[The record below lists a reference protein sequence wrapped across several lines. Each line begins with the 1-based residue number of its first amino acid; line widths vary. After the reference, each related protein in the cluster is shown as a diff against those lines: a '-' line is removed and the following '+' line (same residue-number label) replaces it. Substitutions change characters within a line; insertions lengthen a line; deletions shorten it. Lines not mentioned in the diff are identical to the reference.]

1 MGILVTPVQGDFVA
15 RLTGLDLFRPL
26 DEGDFGQ
33 VRDAFHRYAVVI
45 FPEQALTDDE
55 QIAFSER
62 FGPLEVS
69 LRKDRQRRID
79 NPRISDISN
88 VDEKDRVFDPDDERA
103 IYNAGNRLWHSDSS
117 FKRVPAMASLLSG
130 REVPPEGGETEYADL
145 RGAWDALPADRQ
157 RGLEPLVAEHSFVY
171 SRGLIGYDQ
180 FTDAERAAVP
190 PVPQAVVRTH
200 PATGRKSLYLG
211 SHASHILGRP
221 VEEGRADPLERSC
234 SPAAFGQIP
243 NRLLVGNFGDG
254 RIHAYNLETGALR
267 GTLEDEQGEPVQID
281 GLWGLAVGNGHQG
294 GDPEKLYFT
303 AGSSHEAHGLFG
315 AIERVH

>member
-15 RLTGLDLFRPL
+15 RLTGLDLSKPL

-33 VRDAFHRYAVVI
+33 VRDAFNRHAVLV
-45 FPEQALTDDE
+45 FPEQMLTDDQ

-62 FGPLEVS
+62 FGPLEIS
-69 LRKDRQRRID
+69 IRKERQRRIE

-88 VDEKDRVFDPDDERA
+88 VDERDRVFDPDDERA

-145 RGAWDALPADRQ
+145 RGAWDALPADRK
-157 RGLEPLVAEHSFVY
+157 RGLESLVAEHSFVY

-190 PVPQAVVRTH
+190 PVLQAVVRTH

-211 SHASHILGRP
+211 SHASYIIGRP
-221 VEEGRADPLERSC
+221 VEEGRALLRDLLDFATQRQFVYRHAWRRHDLVMWDNRCVLHRGRPWDERRHRRVMHRTTVAGAG
-234 SPAAFGQIP
+234 PT
-243 NRLLVGNFGDG
+243 VVDG
-254 RIHAYNLETGALR
+254 RPIG
-267 GTLEDEQGEPVQID
+267 
-281 GLWGLAVGNGHQG
+281 VG
-294 GDPEKLYFT
+294 
-303 AGSSHEAHGLFG
+303 
-315 AIERVH
+315 

>member
-15 RLTGLDLFRPL
+15 RLTGLDLSKPL
-26 DEGDFGQ
+26 DSGDFDQ
-33 VRDAFHRYAVVI
+33 VRDAFNRYAVVV
-45 FPEQALTDDE
+45 FPEQTLTDDQ

-69 LRKDRQRRID
+69 LRKDRQRRVD

-88 VDEKDRVFDPDDERA
+88 VDEKNRVFDPDDERA

-145 RGAWDALPADRQ
+145 RGAWDALPADGQ
-157 RGLEPLVAEHSFVY
+157 RGLESLVAEHSFVY

-200 PATGRKSLYLG
+200 PATGRKALYLG
-211 SHASHILGRP
+211 SHASHVMGRP
-221 VEEGRADPLERSC
+221 VEEGRALLRELLDFATQPQFVYRHVWRRHDLVMWDNRCVLHRGRPWDERRYRRVMHRTTVAGAG
-234 SPAAFGQIP
+234 PTA
-243 NRLLVGNFGDG
+243 VDG
-254 RIHAYNLETGALR
+254 RPI
-267 GTLEDEQGEPVQID
+267 PV
-281 GLWGLAVGNGHQG
+281 G
-294 GDPEKLYFT
+294 
-303 AGSSHEAHGLFG
+303 
-315 AIERVH
+315 

>member
-15 RLTGLDLFRPL
+15 RVTGLDLSNQL

-33 VRDAFHRYAVVI
+33 VRDAFHRYAVVV

-157 RGLEPLVAEHSFVY
+157 RGLPSLVAEHSFVY

-221 VEEGRADPLERSC
+221 VDEGRALLRELLEFATR
-234 SPAAFGQIP
+234 PQFVYRHVWRQHDLVMWD
-243 NRLLVGNFGDG
+243 NRCVLHRGRPWDERRYRRVMHRTTVAGAGPTAVDG
-254 RIHAYNLETGALR
+254 RPI
-267 GTLEDEQGEPVQID
+267 PV
-281 GLWGLAVGNGHQG
+281 G
-294 GDPEKLYFT
+294 
-303 AGSSHEAHGLFG
+303 
-315 AIERVH
+315 

>member
-15 RLTGLDLFRPL
+15 RVTGLDLSNQL

-145 RGAWDALPADRQ
+145 RGAWDALPPDRQ
-157 RGLEPLVAEHSFVY
+157 RGLPSLVAEHSFVY

-221 VEEGRADPLERSC
+221 VDEGRALLRELLEFATQPQFVYRHVWR
-234 SPAAFGQIP
+234 QHDLVMWD
-243 NRLLVGNFGDG
+243 NRCVLHRGRPWDERRYRRVMHRTTVAGAGPTAVDG
-254 RIHAYNLETGALR
+254 RPI
-267 GTLEDEQGEPVQID
+267 PV
-281 GLWGLAVGNGHQG
+281 G
-294 GDPEKLYFT
+294 
-303 AGSSHEAHGLFG
+303 
-315 AIERVH
+315 

>member
-15 RLTGLDLFRPL
+15 RLTGLDLSKPL

-33 VRDAFHRYAVVI
+33 VRDAFNRHAVLV
-45 FPEQALTDDE
+45 FPEQMLTDDQ

-62 FGPLEVS
+62 FGPLEIS
-69 LRKDRQRRID
+69 IRKARQRRIE

-88 VDEKDRVFDPDDERA
+88 VDERDRVFDPDDERA

-145 RGAWDALPADRQ
+145 RGAWDALPADRK
-157 RGLEPLVAEHSFVY
+157 RGLESLVAEHSFVY

-190 PVPQAVVRTH
+190 PVLQAVVRTH

-211 SHASHILGRP
+211 SHASYIIGRP
-221 VEEGRADPLERSC
+221 VEEGRALLRDLLDFATQRQFVYRHAWRRHDLVMWDNRCVLHRGRPWDERRHRRVMHRTTVAGAG
-234 SPAAFGQIP
+234 PT
-243 NRLLVGNFGDG
+243 VVDG
-254 RIHAYNLETGALR
+254 RPIG
-267 GTLEDEQGEPVQID
+267 
-281 GLWGLAVGNGHQG
+281 VG
-294 GDPEKLYFT
+294 
-303 AGSSHEAHGLFG
+303 
-315 AIERVH
+315 

>member
-1 MGILVTPVQGDFVA
+1 MGILVTPVRGDFVA
-15 RLTGLDLFRPL
+15 RVTGLDLSNQL

-33 VRDAFHRYAVVI
+33 VRDAFHRYAVVV

-62 FGPLEVS
+62 FGLLEVS

-145 RGAWDALPADRQ
+145 RGAWDALPA
-157 RGLEPLVAEHSFVY
+157 
-171 SRGLIGYDQ
+171 
-180 FTDAERAAVP
+180 ER
-190 PVPQAVVRTH
+190 
-200 PATGRKSLYLG
+200 
-211 SHASHILGRP
+211 
-221 VEEGRADPLERSC
+221 
-234 SPAAFGQIP
+234 
-243 NRLLVGNFGDG
+243 
-254 RIHAYNLETGALR
+254 
-267 GTLEDEQGEPVQID
+267 
-281 GLWGLAVGNGHQG
+281 
-294 GDPEKLYFT
+294 
-303 AGSSHEAHGLFG
+303 
-315 AIERVH
+315 

>member
-1 MGILVTPVQGDFVA
+1 VGILVTPVRGDFVA
-15 RLTGLDLFRPL
+15 RVTGLDLSNQL

-33 VRDAFHRYAVVI
+33 VRDAFHRYAVVV

-62 FGPLEVS
+62 FGLLEVS

-157 RGLEPLVAEHSFVY
+157 RGLPSLVAEHSFVY
-171 SRGLIGYDQ
+171 SLGLIGYDQ
-180 FTDAERAAVP
+180 FTAAERAAVP

-221 VEEGRADPLERSC
+221 VDEGRTLLRELLEFATQPQFVYRHVWRQHDLVMWDNRC
-234 SPAAFGQIP
+234 VLHRGRPWDERRYRRVMHRTTVAGAGPTAVDGQPIP
-243 NRLLVGNFGDG
+243 VG
-254 RIHAYNLETGALR
+254 
-267 GTLEDEQGEPVQID
+267 
-281 GLWGLAVGNGHQG
+281 
-294 GDPEKLYFT
+294 
-303 AGSSHEAHGLFG
+303 
-315 AIERVH
+315 

>member
-15 RLTGLDLFRPL
+15 RVTGLDLSNQL

-33 VRDAFHRYAVVI
+33 VRDAFHRYSVVI

-157 RGLEPLVAEHSFVY
+157 RGLPSLVAEHSFVY

-221 VEEGRADPLERSC
+221 VDEGRALLRELLEFATQPQFVYRHVWR
-234 SPAAFGQIP
+234 QHDLVMWD
-243 NRLLVGNFGDG
+243 NRCVLHRGRPWDERRHRRVMHRTTVAGAGPTAVDG
-254 RIHAYNLETGALR
+254 RPI
-267 GTLEDEQGEPVQID
+267 P
-281 GLWGLAVGNGHQG
+281 
-294 GDPEKLYFT
+294 
-303 AGSSHEAHGLFG
+303 AG
-315 AIERVH
+315 

>member
-15 RLTGLDLFRPL
+15 RLTGLDLSKPL

-33 VRDAFHRYAVVI
+33 VRDAFNRYAVVV
-45 FPEQALTDDE
+45 FPEQILTDDG

-79 NPRISDISN
+79 NSRISDISN
-88 VDEKDRVFDPDDERA
+88 VDERDRVFDPDDERA

-145 RGAWDALPADRQ
+145 RGAWDALPADRK
-157 RGLEPLVAEHSFVY
+157 RGLEALVAEHSFVY

-190 PVPQAVVRTH
+190 PVQQAVVRTH
-200 PATGRKSLYLG
+200 AATGRKSLYLG
-211 SHASHILGRP
+211 SHASHIIGRP
-221 VEEGRADPLERSC
+221 VEEGRALLRDLLDFATQPQFVYRHAWRQHDLVMWDNRCVLHRGRPWDERRYRRVMHRTTVAGAG
-234 SPAAFGQIP
+234 PTVVDGHPIT
-243 NRLLVGNFGDG
+243 VG
-254 RIHAYNLETGALR
+254 
-267 GTLEDEQGEPVQID
+267 
-281 GLWGLAVGNGHQG
+281 
-294 GDPEKLYFT
+294 
-303 AGSSHEAHGLFG
+303 
-315 AIERVH
+315 

>member
-15 RLTGLDLFRPL
+15 RVTGLDLSNQL

-33 VRDAFHRYAVVI
+33 VRDAFHRYAVVV

-55 QIAFSER
+55 QIVFSER

-145 RGAWDALPADRQ
+145 RGAWDALPADRR
-157 RGLEPLVAEHSFVY
+157 RGLPSLVAEHSFVY

-221 VEEGRADPLERSC
+221 VDERRSLLRELLEFATQPQFVYRHVWRQHDLVMWDNRCVLHRGRPWDERRYRRVMHRTTVAGAG
-234 SPAAFGQIP
+234 PTA
-243 NRLLVGNFGDG
+243 VDG
-254 RIHAYNLETGALR
+254 RPI
-267 GTLEDEQGEPVQID
+267 PV
-281 GLWGLAVGNGHQG
+281 G
-294 GDPEKLYFT
+294 
-303 AGSSHEAHGLFG
+303 
-315 AIERVH
+315 

>member
-15 RLTGLDLFRPL
+15 RVTGLDLSNQL

-33 VRDAFHRYAVVI
+33 VRDAFHRYAVVV

-62 FGPLEVS
+62 FGPLEMS

-145 RGAWDALPADRQ
+145 RGAWDALPPDRQ
-157 RGLEPLVAEHSFVY
+157 RGLESLVAEHSFVY

-221 VEEGRADPLERSC
+221 VDEGRALLRELLEFATQPQFVYRHVWR
-234 SPAAFGQIP
+234 QHDLVMWD
-243 NRLLVGNFGDG
+243 NRCALHRGRPWDERRYRRVMHRTTVAGAGPTAVDG
-254 RIHAYNLETGALR
+254 RPI
-267 GTLEDEQGEPVQID
+267 PV
-281 GLWGLAVGNGHQG
+281 G
-294 GDPEKLYFT
+294 
-303 AGSSHEAHGLFG
+303 
-315 AIERVH
+315 

>member
-15 RLTGLDLFRPL
+15 RLTALDLSKPL

-33 VRDAFHRYAVVI
+33 VRDAFNRYAVVV
-45 FPEQALTDDE
+45 FPEQILTDDE

-88 VDEKDRVFDPDDERA
+88 VDERDRVFDPDDERA

-157 RGLEPLVAEHSFVY
+157 RGLEALVAEHSFVY

-190 PVPQAVVRTH
+190 PVQQAVVRTH

-211 SHASHILGRP
+211 SHASHIIGRS
-221 VEEGRADPLERSC
+221 VEEGRALLRDLLEFATQPQFVYRH
-234 SPAAFGQIP
+234 AWRRQDLVMWD
-243 NRLLVGNFGDG
+243 NRCVLHRGRPWDEQRHRRVMHRTTVAGAGPTVVDG
-254 RIHAYNLETGALR
+254 RPI
-267 GTLEDEQGEPVQID
+267 PV
-281 GLWGLAVGNGHQG
+281 G
-294 GDPEKLYFT
+294 
-303 AGSSHEAHGLFG
+303 
-315 AIERVH
+315 

>member
-15 RLTGLDLFRPL
+15 RLTGLDLSKPL
-26 DEGDFGQ
+26 DDGDFGP
-33 VRDAFHRYAVVI
+33 VRDAFNRYAVVV
-45 FPEQALTDDE
+45 FPEQTLTDDQ

-69 LRKDRQRRID
+69 LRKDRPRRID

-145 RGAWDALPADRQ
+145 RGAWDALPADGK
-157 RGLEPLVAEHSFVY
+157 RGLESLVAEHSFVY

-211 SHASHILGRP
+211 SHASHIIGRP
-221 VEEGRADPLERSC
+221 VDEGRALLRELLEFATQPQFVYRHVWR
-234 SPAAFGQIP
+234 QHDLVMWD
-243 NRLLVGNFGDG
+243 NRCVLHRGRPWDERRHRRIMHRTTVAGAGPTVVDG
-254 RIHAYNLETGALR
+254 RPI
-267 GTLEDEQGEPVQID
+267 PV
-281 GLWGLAVGNGHQG
+281 G
-294 GDPEKLYFT
+294 
-303 AGSSHEAHGLFG
+303 
-315 AIERVH
+315 

>member
-15 RLTGLDLFRPL
+15 RLTGLDLSKPL
-26 DEGDFGQ
+26 DSGDFGQ
-33 VRDAFHRYAVVI
+33 VRDAFNRYAVVV
-45 FPEQALTDDE
+45 FPEQTLTDDQ

-69 LRKDRQRRID
+69 LRKDRQRRVD

-145 RGAWDALPADRQ
+145 RGAWDALPADGQ
-157 RGLEPLVAEHSFVY
+157 RGLESLVAEHSFVY

-200 PATGRKSLYLG
+200 PATGRKALYLG
-211 SHASHILGRP
+211 SHASHIIGRP
-221 VEEGRADPLERSC
+221 VEEGRALLRELLEFATQPR
-234 SPAAFGQIP
+234 FVYRHVWRQHDLVMWD
-243 NRLLVGNFGDG
+243 NRCALHRGRPWDERRYRRVMHRTTVAGAGPTAIDG
-254 RIHAYNLETGALR
+254 RPI
-267 GTLEDEQGEPVQID
+267 PV
-281 GLWGLAVGNGHQG
+281 G
-294 GDPEKLYFT
+294 
-303 AGSSHEAHGLFG
+303 
-315 AIERVH
+315 

>member
-1 MGILVTPVQGDFVA
+1 MGILVTSVQGDFVA
-15 RLTGLDLFRPL
+15 RLTGLDLSSPL
-26 DEGDFGQ
+26 DAGDFGQ
-33 VRDAFHRYAVVI
+33 VRDAFHRYAVVV
-45 FPEQALTDDE
+45 FPEQPLTDE
-55 QIAFSER
+55 QQIAFSER

-69 LRKDRQRRID
+69 LRKDRLRRID

-145 RGAWDALPADRQ
+145 RGAWDALPAERK
-157 RGLEPLVAEHSFVY
+157 RRLESLVAEHSFVY

-190 PVPQAVVRTH
+190 PVSQAVVRTH

-221 VEEGRADPLERSC
+221 VEEGRALLRELLEFATQPQFVYRHVWR
-234 SPAAFGQIP
+234 QHDLVMWD
-243 NRLLVGNFGDG
+243 NRCALHRGRPWDERRYRRVMHRTTVAGAGPTAVDG
-254 RIHAYNLETGALR
+254 RPI
-267 GTLEDEQGEPVQID
+267 PV
-281 GLWGLAVGNGHQG
+281 G
-294 GDPEKLYFT
+294 
-303 AGSSHEAHGLFG
+303 
-315 AIERVH
+315 

>member
-15 RLTGLDLFRPL
+15 RLTGLDLSKPL
-26 DEGDFGQ
+26 DSGDFGQ
-33 VRDAFHRYAVVI
+33 VRDAFNRYAVVV
-45 FPEQALTDDE
+45 FPEQTLTDDQ

-69 LRKDRQRRID
+69 LRKDRPRRVD

-145 RGAWDALPADRQ
+145 RGAWDALPADGQ
-157 RGLEPLVAEHSFVY
+157 RGLESLVAEHSFVY

-200 PATGRKSLYLG
+200 PATGRKALYLG
-211 SHASHILGRP
+211 SHASHIIGRP
-221 VEEGRADPLERSC
+221 VEEGRALLRELLEFATQPR
-234 SPAAFGQIP
+234 FVYRHVWRRHDLVMWD
-243 NRLLVGNFGDG
+243 NRCALHRGRPWDERRYRRVMHRTTVAGAGPTAVDG
-254 RIHAYNLETGALR
+254 RPI
-267 GTLEDEQGEPVQID
+267 P
-281 GLWGLAVGNGHQG
+281 
-294 GDPEKLYFT
+294 
-303 AGSSHEAHGLFG
+303 AG
-315 AIERVH
+315 

>member
-15 RLTGLDLFRPL
+15 RLTGLDLSKPL
-26 DEGDFGQ
+26 DSGDFDQ
-33 VRDAFHRYAVVI
+33 VRDAFNRYAVVV
-45 FPEQALTDDE
+45 FPEQTLTDDQ

-69 LRKDRQRRID
+69 LRKDRPRRVD

-88 VDEKDRVFDPDDERA
+88 VDEKNRVFDPDDERA

-145 RGAWDALPADRQ
+145 RGAWDALPADGQ
-157 RGLEPLVAEHSFVY
+157 RGLESLVAEHSFVY

-200 PATGRKSLYLG
+200 PATGRKALYLG
-211 SHASHILGRP
+211 SHASHVMGRP
-221 VEEGRADPLERSC
+221 VEEGRALLRELLDFATQPQFVYRHVWRRHDLVMWDNRCVLHRGRPWDERRYRRVMHRTTVAGAG
-234 SPAAFGQIP
+234 PTA
-243 NRLLVGNFGDG
+243 VDG
-254 RIHAYNLETGALR
+254 RPI
-267 GTLEDEQGEPVQID
+267 PV
-281 GLWGLAVGNGHQG
+281 G
-294 GDPEKLYFT
+294 
-303 AGSSHEAHGLFG
+303 
-315 AIERVH
+315 

>member
-15 RLTGLDLFRPL
+15 RLTGLDLSRPL

-33 VRDAFHRYAVVI
+33 VRDAFHRYAVVV
-45 FPEQALTDDE
+45 FPEKPLTDE
-55 QIAFSER
+55 QQIAFSER

-69 LRKDRQRRID
+69 LRKDRPRRID

-157 RGLEPLVAEHSFVY
+157 RGLESLVAEHSFVY

-221 VEEGRADPLERSC
+221 VEEGRALLRELLEFATQPQFVYRHVWRQHDLVMWDNRC
-234 SPAAFGQIP
+234 ALHRGRPWDERRYRRVMHRTTVAGAGPTVVDGQPIP
-243 NRLLVGNFGDG
+243 VG
-254 RIHAYNLETGALR
+254 
-267 GTLEDEQGEPVQID
+267 
-281 GLWGLAVGNGHQG
+281 
-294 GDPEKLYFT
+294 
-303 AGSSHEAHGLFG
+303 
-315 AIERVH
+315 

>member
-15 RLTGLDLFRPL
+15 RVTGLDLSNQL

-33 VRDAFHRYAVVI
+33 VRDAFHRYAVVV

-79 NPRISDISN
+79 NPRVSDISN

-157 RGLEPLVAEHSFVY
+157 RGLPSLVAEHSFVY

-221 VEEGRADPLERSC
+221 VDEGRALLRELLEFATR
-234 SPAAFGQIP
+234 PQFVYRHVWRQHDLVMWD
-243 NRLLVGNFGDG
+243 NRCVLHRGRPWDERRYRRVMHRTTVAGAGPTTVDG
-254 RIHAYNLETGALR
+254 RPI
-267 GTLEDEQGEPVQID
+267 PV
-281 GLWGLAVGNGHQG
+281 G
-294 GDPEKLYFT
+294 
-303 AGSSHEAHGLFG
+303 
-315 AIERVH
+315 

>member
-1 MGILVTPVQGDFVA
+1 MGILVTSVQGDFVA
-15 RLTGLDLFRPL
+15 RLTGLDLSKPL
-26 DEGDFGQ
+26 DSGDFGQ
-33 VRDAFHRYAVVI
+33 VRDAFNRYAVVI
-45 FPEQALTDDE
+45 FPEQTLTDDQ

-69 LRKDRQRRID
+69 LRKDRQRRVD

-145 RGAWDALPADRQ
+145 RGAWDALPADGQ
-157 RGLEPLVAEHSFVY
+157 RGLESLVAEHSFVY

-200 PATGRKSLYLG
+200 PATGRKALYLG
-211 SHASHILGRP
+211 SHASHVIGRP
-221 VEEGRADPLERSC
+221 VEEGRALLRELLEFATQPR
-234 SPAAFGQIP
+234 FVYRHVWRRHDLVMWD
-243 NRLLVGNFGDG
+243 NRCVLHRGRPWDERRYRRVMHRTTVAGAGPTAVDG
-254 RIHAYNLETGALR
+254 RPI
-267 GTLEDEQGEPVQID
+267 P
-281 GLWGLAVGNGHQG
+281 
-294 GDPEKLYFT
+294 
-303 AGSSHEAHGLFG
+303 AG
-315 AIERVH
+315 

>member
-15 RLTGLDLFRPL
+15 RLTGLDLSKPL

-33 VRDAFHRYAVVI
+33 VRDAFNRHAVLVL
-45 FPEQALTDDE
+45 PEQMLTDDQ

-62 FGPLEVS
+62 FGPLEIS
-69 LRKDRQRRID
+69 IRKDRQRRIE

-88 VDEKDRVFDPDDERA
+88 VDERDRVFDPDDERA

-145 RGAWDALPADRQ
+145 RGAWDALPADRK
-157 RGLEPLVAEHSFVY
+157 RGLESLVAEHSFVY

-190 PVPQAVVRTH
+190 PVLQAVVRTH

-211 SHASHILGRP
+211 SHASYIIGRP
-221 VEEGRADPLERSC
+221 VEEGRALLRDLLDFATQRQFVYRHAWRRHDLVMWDNRCVLHRGRPWDERRHRRVMHRTTVAGAG
-234 SPAAFGQIP
+234 PT
-243 NRLLVGNFGDG
+243 VVDG
-254 RIHAYNLETGALR
+254 RPIG
-267 GTLEDEQGEPVQID
+267 
-281 GLWGLAVGNGHQG
+281 VG
-294 GDPEKLYFT
+294 
-303 AGSSHEAHGLFG
+303 
-315 AIERVH
+315 

>member
-15 RLTGLDLFRPL
+15 RVTGLDLSNQL

-55 QIAFSER
+55 QIVFSER

-145 RGAWDALPADRQ
+145 RGAWDALPADRR
-157 RGLEPLVAEHSFVY
+157 RGLPSLVAEHSFVY

-221 VEEGRADPLERSC
+221 VDEGRALLRELLEFATQPQFVYRHVWR
-234 SPAAFGQIP
+234 QHDLVMWD
-243 NRLLVGNFGDG
+243 NRCVLHRGRPWDERRYRRVMHRTTVAGAGPTAVDG
-254 RIHAYNLETGALR
+254 RPI
-267 GTLEDEQGEPVQID
+267 PV
-281 GLWGLAVGNGHQG
+281 G
-294 GDPEKLYFT
+294 
-303 AGSSHEAHGLFG
+303 
-315 AIERVH
+315 

>member
-15 RLTGLDLFRPL
+15 RLTGLDLSRPL

-33 VRDAFHRYAVVI
+33 VRDAFHRYAVVV

-55 QIAFSER
+55 QIAFSGR

-157 RGLEPLVAEHSFVY
+157 RGLEALVAEHSFVY

-221 VEEGRADPLERSC
+221 VEEGRALLRELLEFATQPQFVYRHVWR
-234 SPAAFGQIP
+234 QHDLVMWD
-243 NRLLVGNFGDG
+243 NRCALHRGRPWDERRFRRVMHRTTVAGAGPTAVDG
-254 RIHAYNLETGALR
+254 RPI
-267 GTLEDEQGEPVQID
+267 TLG
-281 GLWGLAVGNGHQG
+281 
-294 GDPEKLYFT
+294 
-303 AGSSHEAHGLFG
+303 
-315 AIERVH
+315 